1 MDYIS
6 EPMPSVVNK
15 PEKLRNG
22 FVWYAAVLPGIGL
35 FLERFALN
43 KYLGFLV
50 WGLIL
55 ILRPLCCLADIRMLN
70 KRGIMSCS
78 GWFALVPTVYLFK
91 RCLKLRHNTAIA
103 VVCLI
108 CLAYGIIGNGFVSG
122 MFVDDERIMNAV
134 RSESITSVTELKGE
148 KAGGSLAE
156 ALESSLDRPE
166 WTVTTDG
173 DVRTITVSGKT
184 KSSGEQVSL
193 VFKVTHD
200 GYAYTDFELE
210 KVIRDNS
217 ELEGDERKE
226 LLKALFIS
234 ASGG

>member
-1 MDYIS
+1 
-6 EPMPSVVNK
+6 
-15 PEKLRNG
+15 
-22 FVWYAAVLPGIGL
+22 
-35 FLERFALN
+35 
-43 KYLGFLV
+43 
-50 WGLIL
+50 
-55 ILRPLCCLADIRMLN
+55 
-70 KRGIMSCS
+70 
-78 GWFALVPTVYLFK
+78 
-91 RCLKLRHNTAIA
+91 
-103 VVCLI
+103 
-108 CLAYGIIGNGFVSG
+108 
-122 MFVDDERIMNAV
+122 MNAV

-217 ELEGDERKE
+217 ELEGNERKE